1 VPQWLGAV
9 CALPGRQAC
18 TASDPRRTSSQP
30 VTVHVIAAMSVQAI
44 GWVKPAARALSG
56 WTEQSEVSRE
66 GHAAVDDLV
75 TSETVVVSGTGAG
88 TCWTCA
94 AALSTWILRRT

>member
-1 VPQWLGAV
+1 
-9 CALPGRQAC
+9 
-18 TASDPRRTSSQP
+18 
-30 VTVHVIAAMSVQAI
+30 MSVQAI
-44 GWVKPAARALSG
+44 GWMKPAARALSG
-56 WTEQSEVSRE
+56 WTEQGEVSRE

-75 TSETVVVSGTGAG
+75 TSETVVVSGTGTGTGAG